1 MAEEEKKFVWKIVRW
16 TLGVFSTVMAAAI
29 ISLISTA
36 SSVVFDVYD
45 LKQDTKAIE
54 ERIDINQS
62 IMIDRIIKN
71 EQMIE
76 TMRREW
82 REDQKE
88 ILNKLDKLNDKISK

>member
-1 MAEEEKKFVWKIVRW
+1 MAEEEKKFVWKIVKW

-36 SSVVFDVYD
+36 SSVVFDVHD
-45 LKQDTKAIE
+45 LKQNTKAIE

-62 IMIDRIIKN
+62 IMIDRIAKS
-71 EQMIE
+71 EQVIE

-88 ILNKLDKLNDKISK
+88 ILNKLEKLNDKIGK